1 MKINGTHFVRVACIP
16 GRERERV
23 WIWNRFEDCNMS
35 NVLTSLH
42 ISFCCHTNSL
52 LDLIRFKEENF
63 EILNKLYYKL

>member
-1 MKINGTHFVRVACIP
+1 MERTLFALHASLVERDGE
-16 GRERERV
+16 RERERV

-35 NVLTSLH
+35 NILTSLH

-63 EILNKLYYKL
+63 V